1 MFGIAAHPKFDDI
14 VTLTSTFTEVHP
26 LDDRLD
32 FTTKE
37 TTDNKIE
44 LGSHIGAFNTSI
56 TLWDVHL
63 KLDYLSSNDV
73 TNKYIIKNSHD
84 GNINYLR
91 ERLTTSNNKITDII
105 NHPTPVDSTTQIFA
119 TTTHDYAM
127 SNNSDR

>member
-1 MFGIAAHPKFDDI
+1 MFRIAAHPKSDDI
-14 VTLTSTFTEVHP
+14 VTLTSTLTKVHP

-37 TTDNKIE
+37 TTDDKTE
-44 LGSHIGAFNTSI
+44 LGSRIGAFHTSI

-63 KLDYLSSNDV
+63 KSGYLPSNDV
-73 TNKYIIKNSHD
+73 TTKYIMKNSHD
-84 GNINYLR
+84 GNINHLR
-91 ERLTTSNNKITDII
+91 ERLTTSKNKITDII